1 MPAYFKQLIPLLLI
15 LLSACSEGQKESFN
29 SIQSIF
35 NAFPSY
41 SGKSEYTT
49 SPYVTAGDRLYMVG
63 FQDGSFPDYG
73 WHVEG
78 EMAGIWD
85 HPIKLMDGFSIAIAE
100 GESTPECLPKASSF
114 TNFPIGNQLTYE
126 LSSLGLTVTQ
136 TQVVPDGEE
145 GLVVDITIENNGSE
159 DKNLNVGFTGRV
171 DLTPVWLWEEADIAD
186 GRDQARWVD
195 NKVVARDADNPWFT
209 VFGADLEGATYQED
223 AWCPQERKGLGV
235 DASLMNKVSVDANG
249 TASIR
254 YIIAGSY
261 LSEDDALSTYEELQ
275 RNAMSLV
282 KEKAARFENIRTTAE
297 INIPDPKLMEMY
309 DWVRWNTD
317 WLIRD
322 VPEVG
327 RGLSAGI
334 ADFPWW
340 FGADNCYALQG
351 LLSTGRHDEVLAT
364 IDLLIELSESVNDN
378 GRIMHEASTNGV
390 VFNKGNLNETPH
402 FIWLLWEVYRWTG
415 DRAMLERYYPTVKKG
430 LNWLSEDQDQDQN
443 GYPDGPGMME
453 IHGLHSEMIDVV
465 VYTQQAFEAAAKM
478 AKELEDDEMVD
489 AYQQKASELKDKINN
504 EWWVAGDNSYADFRS
519 TKEEAV
525 ELIEAAIVR
534 SDTIDKPWAIEE
546 LEQRLAQLSSQ
557 AISGTAPFVV
567 HHNWVVNTPLEMNIA
582 DPEKAALAL
591 ETARKYTNRFGT
603 YVTGIDRDE
612 GNDQSSGWKSFSYVG
627 AVMTLPTGVQAI
639 AEANYGNTEEA
650 VKYLHML
657 YNSFNYTLPGSMYE
671 VSPDY
676 GQMVQAWNIYG
687 VAVPIVN
694 HFFGIKP
701 IAHEKKVVIAPALP
715 EKWGEASISN
725 VVIGNTTLD
734 FSYDQNSDT
743 HNYRIEIADATW
755 TPLLIVPEGQQKLRI
770 NGKNYDMS
778 KRNSRS
784 ILIE

>member
-1 MPAYFKQLIPLLLI
+1 MKPTNLI
-15 LLSACSEGQKESFN
+15 LGLCLFLLACNDGSNKTSS
-29 SIQSIF
+29 SIQSILSD
-35 NAFPSY
+35 FPSY
-41 SGKSEYTT
+41 SGKSEYAA
-49 SPYVTAGDRLYMVG
+49 SAYVTAGDRLYMVG

-100 GESTPECLPKASSF
+100 EGNTPECLPKASSF
-114 TNFPIGNQLTYE
+114 TNFPIGNQLKYE
-126 LSSLGLTVTQ
+126 LPNLGLNVIQ
-136 TQVVPDGEE
+136 SQVVPDGEE
-145 GLVVDITIENNGSE
+145 GLIVEVTIENNSNE
-159 DKNLNVGFTGRV
+159 DKNVTVGITGRV
-171 DLTPVWLWEEADIAD
+171 DLTPVWLWEEVDITD
-186 GRDQARWVD
+186 GQDQARWAD
-195 NKVVARDADNPWFT
+195 DKVVAQDANNPWFT
-209 VFGADLEGATYQED
+209 VFGADLEGANYQEG
-223 AWCPQERKGLGV
+223 AWCPQDRKGLGV
-235 DASLMNKVSVDANG
+235 DASLVNQVSVDAKSS
-249 TASIR
+249 TSIR

-275 RNAMSLV
+275 RNATKLV
-282 KEKAARFENIRTTAE
+282 VEKAARFENIRTTAE
-297 INIPDPKLMEMY
+297 INVPDPKLMEMY

-322 VPEVG
+322 VPAVG

-364 IDLLIELSESVNDN
+364 IDLLIKLSKSVNDN

-430 LNWLSEDQDQDQN
+430 LQWLSEDQDQDQN

-465 VYTQQAFEAAAKM
+465 VYTQQAYEAAAKM
-478 AKELEDDEMVD
+478 AKELDDDDVID
-489 AYQQKASELKDKINN
+489 AYQQKASELKEKINS
-504 EWWVAGDNSYADFRS
+504 EWWVAEDDSYADFRS
-519 TKEEAV
+519 TKEEAI
-525 ELIEAAIVR
+525 ELIEAALVR

-546 LEQRLAQLSSQ
+546 LEARLEELRSQ

-582 DPEKAALAL
+582 DPEKAELALA
-591 ETARKYTNRFGT
+591 TARKYTNRFGT

-639 AEANYGNTEEA
+639 AEANYGNADEA
-650 VKYLHML
+650 VKYMHML

-676 GQMVQAWNIYG
+676 GQMIQAWNIYG

-701 IAHEKKVVIAPALP
+701 IAHEQKVVIAPALP
-715 EKWGEASISN
+715 ENWGEASISN
-725 VVIGNTTLD
+725 VIIGNTSLD
-734 FSYDQNSDT
+734 FSYDKNSDT
-743 HNYRIEIADATW
+743 HNYRVEIADKTW

-778 KRNSRS
+778 TRNSRS
-784 ILIE
+784 ILIGN

>member
-1 MPAYFKQLIPLLLI
+1 MF
-15 LLSACSEGQKESFN
+15 ACSESQNNTSD
-29 SIQSIF
+29 SLQSIF
-35 NAFPSY
+35 KKFPSY
-41 SGKSEYTT
+41 TGKSEYAA

-85 HPIKLMDGFSIAIAE
+85 HPIKLLDGFSIAIAE
-100 GESTPECLPKASSF
+100 SGSTPECLPKASSF
-114 TNFPIGNQLTYE
+114 INFPIGNQLNYK
-126 LSSLGLTVTQ
+126 LQNLGLDVTQ
-136 TQVVPDGEE
+136 TQMVPDGEE
-145 GLVVDITIENNGSE
+145 GLVIEVTIENKSGD
-159 DKNLNVGFTGRV
+159 DKDIAIGFTGRV
-171 DLTPVWLWEEADIAD
+171 DLSPVWLSEELDIVD
-186 GRDQARWVD
+186 GQDRVRWSA
-195 NKVVARDADNPWFT
+195 NKVMAQDANNPWFT
-209 VFGADLEGATYQED
+209 VFGADLDGATYQEG
-223 AWCPQERKGLGV
+223 AWCPQDRKGLGV
-235 DASLMNKVSVDANG
+235 DASLLNTISVDANG
-249 TASIR
+249 TATIR
-254 YIIAGSY
+254 YIVAGSY

-275 RNAMSLV
+275 RNATKLAE
-282 KEKAARFENIRTTAE
+282 EKAARYENIRTTAE
-297 INIPDPKLMEMY
+297 IKVPDTKIMEMY

-322 VPEVG
+322 VPDVG

-351 LLSTGRHDEVLAT
+351 MLSTGRHDEVLST

-415 DRAMLERYYPTVKKG
+415 DRAMLERYYPNVKKG
-430 LNWLSEDQDQDQN
+430 LTWLSEDQDQDEN

-465 VYTQQAFEAAAKM
+465 VYTQQAYEAAAKM
-478 AKELEDDEMVD
+478 AKELEDDQAADE
-489 AYQQKASELKDKINN
+489 YQQKASELKDKINN
-504 EWWVAGDNSYADFRS
+504 EWWVSADNSFADFRS
-519 TKEEAV
+519 TKEEAI
-525 ELIEAAIVR
+525 ELIEAAMIR
-534 SDTIDKPWAIEE
+534 ADTIDKPWAIEE
-546 LEQRLAQLSSQ
+546 LQARLELLKSQ
-557 AISGTAPFVV
+557 DITGSAPFVV

-582 DPEKAALAL
+582 DPDKAQLALAS
-591 ETARKYTNRFGT
+591 ARKYTNRFGT

-612 GNDQSSGWKSFSYVG
+612 GNDQSSSWKSFSYVG

-639 AEANYGNTEEA
+639 AEANYGNSEE
-650 VKYLHML
+650 VIKYMHML

-687 VAVPIVN
+687 VAVPLVN
-694 HFFGIKP
+694 HLFGIKP
-701 IAHEKKVVIAPALP
+701 IAHEQKVVIAPSLP
-715 EKWGEASISN
+715 ENWSEASISN
-725 VVIGNTTLD
+725 VIIGNTVFD

-743 HNYRIEIADATW
+743 HNYRVELADNDW
-755 TPLLIVPEGQQKLRI
+755 TALMIVPEGQQKLRI

-784 ILIE
+784 IIVENNP